1 MAKDPKHILKEVF
14 GFDSFRRGQG
24 DIIEQ
29 ILNGQDVLGIMP
41 TGAGKSLCYQ
51 IPALAIGGV
60 SVVISPLI
68 SLMKDQVDALQQNG
82 VRAAA
87 LNSSL
92 EWDEIRDIFSAVRAG
107 EISLLYVAPERL
119 ESESFNQFLQ
129 SIAVRLFIVD
139 EAHCVSQ
146 WGHDFRPSYLKI
158 ADTIK
163 GFATRPVVAAFT
175 ATATPEVRDDIADK
189 LGLRNP
195 YLLTT
200 GFDRENLFFQVE
212 HSHDKMAFVLDY
224 VKKTSGSS
232 GIIYCATRRNVEEV
246 CEKLKNSGLSAV
258 RYHAGL
264 SERER
269 RLNQEAFIYDRA
281 NIMVATNAFG
291 MGIDKSN
298 VRYVLHYNMPANIDA
313 YYQEAGRAGR
323 DGTSADCVLL
333 FAARD
338 VNTARFFIEQ
348 CEEADSK
355 RAGYRKLQA
364 MVDLCN
370 TGACLRAHILNYFAE
385 KNVAPRCNT
394 CGNCVSIVER
404 IDITVA
410 AQKILSCVYR
420 MAEAANQRQF
430 GSVMLIDVL
439 RGSEKKQ
446 IRDLQFETLST
457 WGIMKEY
464 SKESIKEI
472 IHFLV
477 ADGYLQFSDAEYPTL
492 SFAPKALP
500 FLRGKEKLLMRK
512 YEPKTERKAPLPTTS
527 KAHTEIANAELFEL
541 LRALRREFAEE
552 QNVPPYVVFA
562 DSVLNAMCMRLPRNE
577 GEFLAVP
584 GVGEVKLERYGKRF
598 LEIINE
604 WRRR

>member
-1 MAKDPKHILKEVF
+1 MHILKEVF
-14 GFDSFRRGQG
+14 GFDSFRKGQG
-24 DIIEQ
+24 DIIQQ

-60 SVVISPLI
+60 TVVISPLI

-82 VRAAA
+82 VRAVA

-92 EWDEIRDIFSAVRAG
+92 DWDEIRDIFSAVRAG
-107 EISLLYVAPERL
+107 KISLLYVAPERL
-119 ESESFNQFLQ
+119 ENESFNHFLLTTD
-129 SIAVRLFIVD
+129 VRLFVVD

-158 ADTIK
+158 ANTIN
-163 GFATRPVVAAFT
+163 GFAARPVVAAFT

-189 LGLRNP
+189 LELRTP

-212 HSHDKMAFVLDY
+212 HPHDKMAFILDY
-224 VKKTSGSS
+224 VKKTSGLS
-232 GIIYCATRRNVEEV
+232 GIVYCATRRNVEDV
-246 CEKLKNSGLSAV
+246 CENLKNSGLSAV

-269 RLNQEAFIYDRA
+269 RMNQEAFIYDRA

-298 VRYVLHYNMPANIDA
+298 VRYVLHFNMPANIDA

-323 DGTSADCVLL
+323 DGSSADCVLL

-355 RAGYRKLQA
+355 RAGYRKLQS

-370 TGACLRAHILNYFAE
+370 TGECLRAHILNYFGE
-385 KNVAPRCNT
+385 KEVAPRCNT

-404 IDITVA
+404 IDITLA
-410 AQKILSCVYR
+410 AQKILSCIYR
-420 MAEAANQRQF
+420 MAEQANQRQF

-446 IRDLQFETLST
+446 IQELKFETLST

-464 SKESIKEI
+464 RKEDIKEI

-492 SFAPKALP
+492 SFAAKALP

-512 YEPKTERKAPLPTTS
+512 YEPKTEQKTAVKQTAP

-541 LRALRREFAEE
+541 LRALRREFAAE

-598 LEIINE
+598 LEVINE

>member
-92 EWDEIRDIFSAVRAG
+92 EWDEIRDIFSAVRTG
-107 EISLLYVAPERL
+107 GISLLYVAPERL

-212 HSHDKMAFVLDY
+212 HSLDKMAFVLDY

-269 RLNQEAFIYDRA
+269 RMNQEAFIYDRA

-323 DGTSADCVLL
+323 DGSSADCVLL

-446 IRDLQFETLST
+446 IRDLQFDTLST

-512 YEPKTERKAPLPTTS
+512 YEPKTERKAPLPTTP

>member
-14 GFDSFRRGQG
+14 GFSSFRKGQG
-24 DIIEQ
+24 DIIRH
-29 ILNGQDVLGIMP
+29 ILSGRDVLGIMP

-68 SLMKDQVDALQQNG
+68 SLMKDQVDALRQNG
-82 VRAAA
+82 VGAAA

-119 ESESFNQFLQ
+119 ESEPFNVFLQ
-129 SIAVRLFIVD
+129 SIAVRLFIID

-163 GFATRPVVAAFT
+163 GFAARPVVAAFT

-189 LGLRNP
+189 LELRNP

-212 HSHDKMAFVLDY
+212 HPHDKMAFILDY

-269 RLNQEAFIYDRA
+269 RMNQEAFIYDRA

-323 DGTSADCVLL
+323 DGSSADCVLL

-348 CEEADSK
+348 CEEEDSK
-355 RAGYRKLQA
+355 KAGYRKLQA
-364 MVDLCN
+364 MVDLCH
-370 TGACLRAHILNYFAE
+370 TGGCLRAHILHYFGE
-385 KNVAPRCNT
+385 NDTPPRCGT
-394 CGNCVSIVER
+394 CGNCVSVVER

-410 AQKILSCVYR
+410 AQKVLSCVYR

-430 GSVMLIDVL
+430 GSAMLIDVL
-439 RGSEKKQ
+439 RGSERKQ
-446 IRDLQFETLST
+446 IKELGFESLST

-472 IHFLV
+472 ILFLV
-477 ADGYLQFSDAEYPTL
+477 ADGYLQFSDAAFPTL

-512 YEPKTERKAPLPTTS
+512 YEPKAERKTQQPPTPKT
-527 KAHTEIANAELFEL
+527 HTDIANAELFEL
-541 LRALRREFAEE
+541 LRSLRRDFAAE

-598 LEIINE
+598 LEVINE

>member
-1 MAKDPKHILKEVF
+1 
-14 GFDSFRRGQG
+14 
-24 DIIEQ
+24 
-29 ILNGQDVLGIMP
+29 
-41 TGAGKSLCYQ
+41 
-51 IPALAIGGV
+51 
-60 SVVISPLI
+60 
-68 SLMKDQVDALQQNG
+68 
-82 VRAAA
+82 
-87 LNSSL
+87 
-92 EWDEIRDIFSAVRAG
+92 
-107 EISLLYVAPERL
+107 
-119 ESESFNQFLQ
+119 
-129 SIAVRLFIVD
+129 
-139 EAHCVSQ
+139 
-146 WGHDFRPSYLKI
+146 
-158 ADTIK
+158 
-163 GFATRPVVAAFT
+163 
-175 ATATPEVRDDIADK
+175 
-189 LGLRNP
+189 
-195 YLLTT
+195 
-200 GFDRENLFFQVE
+200 
-212 HSHDKMAFVLDY
+212 MAFVLDY
-224 VKKTSGSS
+224 VKKASGSS

-269 RLNQEAFIYDRA
+269 RMNQEAFIYDRA

-404 IDITVA
+404 IDITIA